1 MVCFHGAQLISL
13 FLFTFKQSSD
23 PNCINKNGIPA
34 LHIAAKNKWAD
45 CISVLVDG
53 GAEVDKKGPTAM

>member
-1 MVCFHGAQLISL
+1 MKVVFSYFFFNFNQG
-13 FLFTFKQSSD
+13 SD
-23 PNCINKNGIPA
+23 PNCVNKNGIPA